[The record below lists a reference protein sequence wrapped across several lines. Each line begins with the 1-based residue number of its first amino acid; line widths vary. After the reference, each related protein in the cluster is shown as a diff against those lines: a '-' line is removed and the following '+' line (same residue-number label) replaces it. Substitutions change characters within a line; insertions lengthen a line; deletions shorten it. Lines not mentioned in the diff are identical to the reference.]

1 MNKSFVEMSAA
12 AEKENFKKPL
22 AQGMQYY
29 SDLIVS
35 ALSPINV
42 MDIPLIVATLD
53 TIAGDLK
60 ELYPDCIE
68 FSKNIQ
74 KSMKREITIIEI
86 GGGNCEHEK
95 SK

>member
-1 MNKSFVEMSAA
+1 
-12 AEKENFKKPL
+12 
-22 AQGMQYY
+22 MQYY